1 MWLAD
6 CERSSIAGLGLA
18 CAYDLRDQGA
28 RVSDLPAFSA
38 SAALGDPSPPVGS
51 GAAGVSAGPPPVPGG
66 RGSVVFPPAVPP
78 IALPASF
85 APGVTMDAL
94 GASDGVAGTGGA
106 AFGEVGPACVFTA
119 GGGAFSHALESI
131 AIAAMPASTSFWT
144 RLLLFLREHRSTG
157 TWIVPTLSSPRI
169 SGSGTCIDRRR
180 VPRDFRAGA
189 GRPATRWRSRSQVD
203 LFGRRPH
210 NATCRVL
217 DFDQNPNVV
226 YLHPASKATPKVEGL
241 SPSTDQELP
250 ERAAGRILTG
260 RARRMSSCL
269 TT

>member
-1 MWLAD
+1 MPWAH
-6 CERSSIAGLGLA
+6 RT
-18 CAYDLRDQGA
+18 
-28 RVSDLPAFSA
+28 
-38 SAALGDPSPPVGS
+38 
-51 GAAGVSAGPPPVPGG
+51 
-66 RGSVVFPPAVPP
+66 
-78 IALPASF
+78 ALPERGVRRSARSGPLASSPRAA
-85 APGVTMDAL
+85 APFHTHLKVSPSLQCLRG
-94 GASDGVAGTGGA
+94 
-106 AFGEVGPACVFTA
+106 
-119 GGGAFSHALESI
+119 I
-131 AIAAMPASTSFWT
+131 SFWT

-157 TWIVPTLSSPRI
+157 TWIVPTVSSPRI